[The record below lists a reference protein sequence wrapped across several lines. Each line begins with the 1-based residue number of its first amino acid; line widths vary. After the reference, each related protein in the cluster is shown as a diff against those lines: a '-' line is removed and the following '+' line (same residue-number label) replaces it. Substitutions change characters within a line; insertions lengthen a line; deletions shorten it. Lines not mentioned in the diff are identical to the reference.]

1 MIKVFHIITGLNTG
15 GAEMMLVRLLE
26 KTNRD
31 RFKPVVV
38 SLIDEGT
45 LGQRIKAL
53 DIPVHILKMKP
64 SLPNPAT
71 IWTLRKLIKSH
82 QPRLVQGWM
91 YHGNLMAL
99 WSVKNRKLPV
109 IWNIRQSLYNL
120 KYEKWM
126 TARIIQL
133 GATLSRHTARII
145 YNAHIAADQHE
156 AIGYQASKRV
166 ILSNGF
172 DVEAFS
178 PSIEARSAVRTELC
192 LPDSVLLIGLIGR
205 YHPMK
210 DHENFLKAASLLR
223 QSHPDVHFLLAGR
236 GVDEQNDKLTSLIN
250 MFNLSKCTHL
260 LGERNDMP
268 RLQAALDIATS
279 SSYTEGFPNVVA
291 EAMSCATPCVVTD
304 VGDAAR
310 IVGDTGKV
318 VPPKN
323 PEALVEGWRSLIGMG
338 TEQRQAL
345 GQQARQR
352 IVKHYSIEKIR
363 DQYETLYQNVVAGGA

>member
-1 MIKVFHIITGLNTG
+1 MMKLFHVITGLNTG

-26 KTNRD
+26 NTNRD
-31 RFKPVVV
+31 QLEPIVV
-38 SLIDEGT
+38 SLTDEGT

-53 DIPVHILKMKP
+53 NIPVYALGMKP
-64 SLPNPAT
+64 SLPNPMA
-71 IWTLRKLIKSH
+71 IWQLKKLVKKHRPQLI
-82 QPRLVQGWM
+82 QGWM

-99 WSVKNRKLPV
+99 WSIKNRKIPV

-120 KYEKWM
+120 KFEKWT

-156 AIGYQASKRV
+156 AIGYHPSKRV

-172 DVEAFS
+172 DVESFS
-178 PSIEARSAVRTELC
+178 PSVEARSAVRTELC
-192 LPDSVLLIGLIGR
+192 LPDSALLIGLIGR

-210 DHENFLKAASLLR
+210 DHENFLKAASLLH
-223 QSHPDVHFLLAGR
+223 QSHSDVHFLLAGR
-236 GVDEQNDKLTSLIN
+236 GVDGQNDKLTSLIN
-250 MFNLSKCTHL
+250 TLNLSQCTHL
-260 LGERNDMP
+260 LGERSDIP
-268 RLQAALDIATS
+268 QLQAALDIATS

-304 VGDAAR
+304 VGDVAR
-310 IVGDTGKV
+310 IVGDTGTI

-323 PEALVEGWRSLIGMG
+323 AEALVEGWRSLIDIGF
-338 TEQRQAL
+338 EQRQAL
-345 GQQARQR
+345 GQRARQR
-352 IVKHYSIEKIR
+352 IVQHYSIEKIR
-363 DQYETLYQNVVAGGA
+363 DQYETLYQDVVAGVA